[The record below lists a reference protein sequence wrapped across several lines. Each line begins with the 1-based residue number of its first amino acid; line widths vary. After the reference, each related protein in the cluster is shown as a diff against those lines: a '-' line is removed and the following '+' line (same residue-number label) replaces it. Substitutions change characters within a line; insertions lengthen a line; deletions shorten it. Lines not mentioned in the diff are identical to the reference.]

1 MKLRVLGIDHG
12 QKRIGIALSD
22 TMGMIASPL
31 TTIEHTSD
39 AADINAVITLIEKNS
54 VCEIVVGIPISLDG
68 SIGNQAKRAAYFA
81 RLIAKE
87 SNKPVETIDERFSTQ
102 EAKRK
107 IAEIGRQ
114 RSKDKGRLDSAAAA
128 VLLQSYLDS
137 RPRT

>member
-12 QKRIGIALSD
+12 QKRIGVALSD
-22 TMGMIASPL
+22 AMGMLASPL

-39 AADINAVITLIEKNS
+39 AEDVNAIVTLIEQNRVS
-54 VCEIVVGIPISLDG
+54 EIVVGIPISLDG
-68 SIGNQAKRAAYFA
+68 SIGSQAKRAAYFA
-81 RLIAKE
+81 RLIAKH

-107 IAEIGRQ
+107 IQESGRQ

-137 RPRT
+137 RSRT

>member
-54 VCEIVVGIPISLDG
+54 VGEIVVGIPISLDG

-107 IAEIGRQ
+107 IEEIGRQ

-137 RPRT
+137 RSRT